1 MKNVKNALSRNEM
14 RNIFAGQ
21 LPGGGEFD
29 GGKCK
34 EKCKETTTNSECCSG
49 GSISGN
55 YPPCPSS
62 GGARVCM

>member
-1 MKNVKNALSRNEM
+1 MLNFLIKSFLLIINLLIMKNVKNALSRNEM

-34 EKCKETTTNSECCSG
+34 EKCNS
-49 GSISGN
+49 
-55 YPPCPSS
+55 
-62 GGARVCM
+62 